1 MRKKPEILS
10 VKKLAS
16 SRLFTLEEVHLH
28 FNNGNQRHYERLRNN
43 AINSVLIVPLLNQ
56 DTLLL
61 VREYAVG
68 IEDYH
73 LAFPKGLV
81 EPQEEICEA
90 ADRELQE
97 EVGYGAK
104 NIQLL
109 KRVSTS
115 PGYTTRSAHI
125 VVAKELYPAKL
136 EGDEPEIIEVVSW
149 PLQNLTEL
157 LHHPEFHET
166 QSIAAL
172 LLLYEHLNHD

>member
-28 FNNGNQRHYERLRNN
+28 FNNGNQRYYERLRNN

-73 LAFPKGLV
+73 VAFPKGLV
-81 EPQEEICEA
+81 EPDEDISQA
-90 ADRELQE
+90 ADRELKE

-104 NIQLL
+104 NIRLL

-115 PGYTTRSAHI
+115 PGYTTRSSHI
-125 VVAKELYPAKL
+125 VLAKELYPARL
-136 EGDEPEIIEVVSW
+136 EGDEPETIEVISW
-149 PLQNLTEL
+149 PLKDISRLSQ
-157 LHHPEFHET
+157 HPEFHET

-172 LLLYEHLNHD
+172 LLLQEHLKS